1 MATSLYSPITV
12 AAVKAPINF
21 LRPMTERPV
30 AYQFDPPPGVPKR
43 TGEHD
48 PHLVSIR
55 NARPFAE
62 ELSLDHE
69 GFELVHAPSG
79 YVDFSNDAA
88 IRRYYYLEVERVLQ
102 AATGAAKVIAF
113 DHNIRNAARAARREP
128 GIREPVSRA
137 HNDFTARSGHERA
150 RLELEARGVAVDPL
164 MFGHFA
170 IINLWRP
177 IGRPVERWP
186 LALCDA
192 TTIQHSDLVPSDLV
206 YRDRIGETYSLTYH
220 ARQRWYY
227 FPRLEADEAI
237 LIKGYDS
244 RESGVARFT
253 PHTAFHDTTA
263 RLHAPERESIETRAL
278 VIYPD

>member
-1 MATSLYSPITV
+1 MTLYSPITV

-30 AYQFDPPPGVPKR
+30 AYQFDPPPGVPQR

-62 ELSLDHE
+62 ELSLDRE
-69 GFELVHAPSG
+69 GFELVQAPSN

-88 IRRYYYLEVERVLQ
+88 IRRYYYREVERVLK

-177 IGRPVERWP
+177 IGRPVEKWP

-192 TTIQHSDLVPSDLV
+192 TTIQDNDLVASDLV
-206 YRDRIGETYSLTYH
+206 YRDRVGETYSLTYH

-244 RESGVARFT
+244 RENGVARFT

-263 RLHAPERESIETRAL
+263 RFCAPERESIETRAL